1 MSKQIIANTESEEYK
16 KARYHYLL
24 QVIFGETLAINYCNV
39 IASFAP
45 NENAKNFLIK
55 QQADEDRHLEALT
68 DYMNIPSRPD
78 VKISRHMGDVHKVMD
93 KVLEEKD
100 YAGSILIQ
108 NFIAEGLVIIL
119 LQEMSKHGDAS
130 LKQLCDSINHDE
142 VSHVQFGVSEL
153 KRILSEHDG
162 VRGKKLN
169 RRLATLQRKVLF
181 HGVLL
186 FADLARE
193 ARHLGI
199 KWDDLAD
206 KVLEDHYARIK
217 EADFHIPFY
226 DKIMLKVAIWFFIV
240 V

>member
-1 MSKQIIANTESEEYK
+1 MSKEIITNTESEEYK

-24 QVIFGETLAINYCNV
+24 QVIFGETLAIDYCNV

-45 NENAKNFLIK
+45 NQNAKDFLLK
-55 QQADEDRHLEALT
+55 QQADEDKHLEALT

-78 VKISRHMGDVHKVMD
+78 VKVSKHMGAVHKVMH
-93 KVLEEKD
+93 KTLEEKD

-119 LQEMSKHGDAS
+119 LGEMSKHGDAT
-130 LKQLCDSINHDE
+130 LAELCDSINRDE

-153 KRILSEHDG
+153 KRMLSEHNG
-162 VRGKKLN
+162 EGAKKLN

-186 FADLARE
+186 FADLALE
-193 ARHLGI
+193 AKDLGI

-226 DKIMLKVAIWFFIV
+226 DKIMLKVAIWFFVIV
-240 V
+240 

>member
-1 MSKQIIANTESEEYK
+1 MSRQIIADTESEAYK

-24 QVIFGETLAINYCNV
+24 QVIFGETLAIDYCNV
-39 IASFAP
+39 ISGFAP
-45 NENAKNFLIK
+45 NEEAKKFLLK
-55 QQADEDRHLEALT
+55 QQADEDKHLEALT

-78 VKISRHMGDVHKVMD
+78 VKVSKHMGAVHKVMH

-119 LQEMSKHGDAS
+119 LQEMSKHGDSNLAE
-130 LKQLCDSINHDE
+130 LCDSINSDE

-153 KRILSEHDG
+153 KRILSSQNG
-162 VRGKKLN
+162 RGGKKLN

-186 FADLARE
+186 FADLALE
-193 ARHLGI
+193 AKDLGI
-199 KWDDLAD
+199 KWDELAD

-217 EADFHIPFY
+217 EANFHIPIY
-226 DKIMLKVAIWFFIV
+226 DRIMLKIAIWFFV
-240 V
+240 VV

>member
-1 MSKQIIANTESEEYK
+1 MQIKSNTESEEYK

-39 IASFAP
+39 IAGFAP
-45 NENAKNFLIK
+45 NEQAKNFLLK

-68 DYMNIPSRPD
+68 DYMNIPIRPD
-78 VKISRHMGDVHKVMD
+78 VKISKHMADVHKVME

-119 LQEMSKHGDAS
+119 LQEMSRHGDDS
-130 LKQLCDSINHDE
+130 LKKLCNSINNDE
-142 VSHVQFGVSEL
+142 KSHVDFGVSEL
-153 KRILSEHDG
+153 KRILSEN
-162 VRGKKLN
+162 RNKKLN
-169 RRLATLQRKVLF
+169 KRLATLQRKVLF

-193 ARHLGI
+193 AKYLGI
-199 KWDDLAD
+199 KWNDLAD
-206 KVLEDHYARIK
+206 KVLEDHYQRIR
-217 EADFHIPFY
+217 EANFHIPFY
-226 DKIMLKVAIWFFIV
+226 DRLILKVAIWFFIV

>member
-1 MSKQIIANTESEEYK
+1 MSTEIKANTESEEYK

-24 QVIFGETLAINYCNV
+24 QIIFGETLAINYCNT

-45 NENAKNFLIK
+45 NQNAKNFLLK
-55 QQADEDRHLEALT
+55 QQADEDKHLEALT

-78 VKISRHMGDVHKVMD
+78 VKVSKHMADVHKVME
-93 KVLEEKD
+93 KVLEEED

-130 LKQLCDSINHDE
+130 LKKLCDSINSDE
-142 VSHVQFGVSEL
+142 VSHVNFGVSEL
-153 KRILSEHDG
+153 KRVLVENKN
-162 VRGKKLN
+162 KKLVK
-169 RRLATLQRKVLF
+169 RLATLQRRVLF

-186 FADLARE
+186 FADLALE

-199 KWDDLAD
+199 KWDELAD

-217 EADFHIPFY
+217 EANFHIPFY
-226 DKIMLKVAIWFFIV
+226 DKIMLKIAIWFFV
-240 V
+240 TV